1 MFWFSFVGEFG
12 NFREKSRIPQHVFS
26 GMKEMNMAVRHA
38 EKQIPPGP
46 HWKFC
51 YKTIRNDFTII
62 ALILHQFDLDLRN
75 AEVIEDVIKKMGAGM
90 AKFICKEIETIDDYD
105 EYCHY
110 VAGLVGL
117 GLSKLFQASGIE
129 DLPPGTFFHASSVFL
144 QKADVILD
152 YLEDINETP
161 KPRILWLR
169 QIWSKYTD
177 RLEDLKYEK
186 NSIQALHCLN
196 DMVTN
201 ALIHAE
207 DCLKDISAVRDPV
220 IFRSFAGVQAAAIW
234 ILACCYNNIQ
244 VFRGVETLTHGLTP
258 ELVEGTKTISNFHRH
273 FHKCTC
279 MLKSKIDDSDPNA
292 AKTRDRVESILKTLE
307 GIKTVKTKGGVIP
320 ETIPRGL
327 VSKEKRLL
335 ISEFLELLNAE
346 YVRIFLHLSVQVK

>member
-1 MFWFSFVGEFG
+1 VCVLYLYLHTLDHIEDDTSIAIEIRVPILMDFHHHIYD
-12 NFREKSRIPQHVFS
+12 RELLFACGTKNYRVVLNRFHHVSTAF
-26 GMKEMNMAVRHA
+26 MDL
-38 EKQIPPGP
+38 GP
-46 HWKFC
+46 S
-51 YKTIRNDFTII
+51 Y
-62 ALILHQFDLDLRN
+62 Q
-75 AEVIEDVIKKMGAGM
+75 EVIEDVIKKMGAGM

-117 GLSKLFQASGIE
+117 GLSKLFQASGRE

-161 KPRILWLR
+161 KPRILWPR

-234 ILACCYNNIQ
+234 ILAWCYNNIQ

-258 ELVEGTKTISNFHRH
+258 ELVEGTKTISDFHRH

-292 AKTRDRVESILKTLE
+292 AKTRDRLESILKTLE
-307 GIKTVKTKGGVIP
+307 GLKTVKTEGG
-320 ETIPRGL
+320 
-327 VSKEKRLL
+327 
-335 ISEFLELLNAE
+335 
-346 YVRIFLHLSVQVK
+346 